1 MHENG
6 FLMKNGVGMHENEL
20 LSVGDTVN
28 WRGGGGKYIP
38 LPAKVENISLVN
50 GGSNIESISWSLLSD
65 RQVVVD
71 LDNGHWA
78 YGEQLEHYN
87 GEKTT

>member
-6 FLMKNGVGMHENEL
+6 FLMKNGVDMHENGL

-28 WRGGGGKYIP
+28 WRGGWGRDIP
-38 LPAKVENISLVN
+38 LSAKIENISLVN
-50 GGSNIESISWSLLSD
+50 GDSMLESVPWSLLSD

-71 LDNGHWA
+71 LDNGYWA
-78 YGEQLEHYN
+78 YGEQLEPYN